1 MLFLVLV
8 FVFLLVVLLLLPL
21 LDAGEV
27 SLWQLQQSM
36 SRCFLRMFVGVCHAI
51 AAKKCANNMLNRQT
65 NLI

>member
-1 MLFLVLV
+1 
-8 FVFLLVVLLLLPL
+8 
-21 LDAGEV
+21 
-27 SLWQLQQSM
+27 LWQLQQSM

>member
-8 FVFLLVVLLLLPL
+8 FVFLLVVLLLPL